1 MTNAEATYLATHQ
14 DRLAQLWNT
23 EGPHAVLQS
32 LNSHDTED
40 LVRLLMLNIG
50 ARALAL

>member
-1 MTNAEATYLATHQ
+1 MTNTDVTYFAAHQ

-23 EGPHAVLQS
+23 EGPHAVLAA
-32 LNSHDTED
+32 LNSHEQED